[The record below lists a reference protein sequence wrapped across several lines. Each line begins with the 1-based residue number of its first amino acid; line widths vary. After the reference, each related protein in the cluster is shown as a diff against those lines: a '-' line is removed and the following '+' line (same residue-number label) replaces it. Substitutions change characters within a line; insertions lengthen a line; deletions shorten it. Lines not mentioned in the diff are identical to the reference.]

1 MNNELGTAFGA
12 CVGATEKEFEAE
24 KTRVA
29 SAFHRDTIEKSA
41 AEQAGF
47 SAFCM
52 PGHKGRLDPLDQSEH
67 DEDYLFPAASVVNA
81 EEKAARHYGVKKA
94 RFLVCGASM
103 GVKAAFMAAKC
114 DVVAPEFTHRSA
126 GLGARLAGT
135 KLLTF
140 SAGESGGLPNVPA
153 PGDYEKAFSD
163 HPSAR
168 AALVTSPD
176 YFGRTADVR
185 GIKEVCD
192 RLGKLLIVDAA
203 HGAHFAS
210 RPDIFPV
217 GGEKY
222 ADFAVL
228 SAHKTLRAMTQSAIG
243 AVNNERYF
251 AAYDDALD
259 LIGTTSPSYR
269 LLSSLENAI
278 AFEEENGANYDE
290 LANACRELKS
300 RIKCLASGDPL
311 RVTVD
316 CGEYGAT
323 GERLYYECVKRGVMP
338 ETFFGGYCVFIVTLS
353 DDADKVR
360 LLTRT
365 LEEILF
371 GTTRMTEERTEKR
384 TI

>member
-1 MNNELGTAFGA
+1 MNNELGTAFGEY
-12 CVGATEKEFEAE
+12 VGATEKEFETE
-24 KTRVA
+24 KIRIA
-29 SAFHRDTIEKSA
+29 SEFRRCTIEKSA
-41 AEQAGF
+41 NAFAGF
-47 SAFCM
+47 TAFCM

-67 DEDYLFPAASVVNA
+67 DEDYLFPAASVVDA
-81 EEKAARHYGVKKA
+81 EAKAARHYGVKKA

-103 GVKAAFMAAKC
+103 GIKAAFMAAKC
-114 DVVAPEFTHRSA
+114 DVVAPGFTHRSA

-135 KLLTF
+135 KLFTF
-140 SAGESGGLPNVPA
+140 STGERGGLANVPA

-163 HPSAR
+163 HPSAK

-176 YFGRTADVR
+176 YFGRTADVG

-210 RPDIFPV
+210 RPDIFPA

-251 AAYDDALD
+251 AAYDEAVD

-278 AFEEENGANYDE
+278 AFEKENKEDYDG
-290 LANACRELKS
+290 LARACRELGS
-300 RIKCLASGDPL
+300 RIKCLAVDDPL
-311 RVTVD
+311 RIVVD
-316 CGEYGAT
+316 CGAYGTT
-323 GERLYYECVKRGVMP
+323 GERFYYECVRNKIMP
-338 ETFFGGYCVFIVTLS
+338 ETFFGDYCVFIVTLS
-353 DDADKVR
+353 DKPGKVR
-360 LLTRT
+360 GLAEKAERILLKK
-365 LEEILF
+365 
-371 GTTRMTEERTEKR
+371 GKR
-384 TI
+384 SV